1 METTA
6 MVAERMNK
14 LSDER
19 GQTILEVIFVLPFL
33 FLFVGLLFKVN
44 TAIQMAINNTQFAHS
59 QLYVLTANS
68 PEYPRIQFR
77 FLAGQRSFVN
87 QEQDRMVLG
96 VADPENIDFS
106 DPNGNIEP
114 DPQIQKIGRANPSVR
129 GSSDRGEVK
138 KRLAIRVRN
147 TAAICTQLN
156 SVSPKVGMTSDHIP
170 ALKAKRWPFGE
181 AVCQYKGDGGEG

>member
-1 METTA
+1 MATKA
-6 MVAERMNK
+6 VERMNK

-44 TAIQMAINNTQFAHS
+44 MAIQMAINNTQYARS
-59 QLYVLTANS
+59 QLYVLTSNS

-77 FLAGQRSFVN
+77 FSGPRSFVV

-106 DPNGNIEP
+106 GGEEIQPE
-114 DPQIQKIGRANPSVR
+114 PQIQKIGRAKPSVR
-129 GSSDRGEVK
+129 GSNDRGEVK

-156 SVSPKVGMTSDHIP
+156 SISSKVGMTSENIP

-181 AVCQYKGDGGEG
+181 RVCQYKGDEGEG